1 MPTKTGYTEG
11 IGRRKTAA
19 ARVRLTHASKRSL
32 TVNERAFEDYF
43 PTKELQK
50 TVLAPMQSLDE
61 LYTITAV
68 VKGGGVAAQAE
79 AVRLGIA
86 RAMTAINAEMR
97 TPLKKQ
103 GFLKRDPRKK
113 ERKKPGL
120 KKARK
125 ASQWS
130 KR

>member
-1 MPTKTGYTEG
+1 MATKTEYTEG

-19 ARVRLTHASKRSL
+19 ARVRLTPASKRSV
-32 TVNERAFEDYF
+32 TVNDKSLEEYF
-43 PTKELQK
+43 DTKELQS
-50 TVLAPMQSLDE
+50 TVVAPMNDSE
-61 LYTITAV
+61 ETYTVTAV
-68 VKGGGVAAQAE
+68 VRGGGISAQAE
-79 AVRLGIA
+79 AVRHGIA
-86 RAMTAINAEMR
+86 RAMTEINAGMR
-97 TPLKKQ
+97 GTLKKK
-103 GFLKRDPRKK
+103 GFLKRDPRTK

>member
-1 MPTKTGYTEG
+1 MSTTQYTEG

-19 ARVRLTHASKRSL
+19 ARVRITPASKRSM
-32 TVNERAFEDYF
+32 TVNDKEYTTYF
-43 PTKELQK
+43 PTKELQRV
-50 TVLAPMQSLDE
+50 VLSPLNTADE
-61 LYTITAV
+61 TYSVTAV
-68 VKGGGVAAQAE
+68 VRGGGVAAQAD
-79 AVRLGIA
+79 AVRHGIA
-86 RAMTAINAEMR
+86 RALTERHADLR
-97 TPLKKQ
+97 TTLKKK
-103 GFLKRDPRKK
+103 GYLKRDPRTK

>member
-1 MPTKTGYTEG
+1 MSTTQYTEG

-19 ARVRLTHASKRSL
+19 ARVRITPASKRSI
-32 TVNERAFEDYF
+32 TVNDKEYVTYF
-43 PTKELQK
+43 PTKELQRV
-50 TVLAPMQSLDE
+50 VLSPLNTADE
-61 LYTITAV
+61 TYSVTAV
-68 VKGGGVAAQAE
+68 VRGGGVAAQAD
-79 AVRLGIA
+79 AVRHGIA
-86 RAMTAINAEMR
+86 RALTERHAELR
-97 TPLKKQ
+97 TTLKKK
-103 GFLKRDPRKK
+103 GYLKRDPRTK

>member
-1 MPTKTGYTEG
+1 MATSAQYTEG

-19 ARVRLTHASKRSL
+19 ARVRITPAAKRSV
-32 TVNERAFEDYF
+32 TVNNKPFDDYF
-43 PTKELQK
+43 TTRELQA
-50 TVLAPMQSLDE
+50 TVLAPMKDSE
-61 LYTITAV
+61 ETYTITAV
-68 VKGGGVAAQAE
+68 VKGGGTAAQAD
-79 AVRLGIA
+79 AVRHGIA
-86 RAMTAINAEMR
+86 RAMTALHADMR
-97 TPLKKQ
+97 GVLKKK
-103 GFLKRDPRKK
+103 GYLKRDPRTK

>member
-1 MPTKTGYTEG
+1 MATNHYTEG

-19 ARVRLTHASKRSL
+19 ARVRITPASKRSI
-32 TVNERAFEDYF
+32 TVNGKPYEEYF
-43 PTKELQK
+43 PTKELQSA
-50 TVLAPMQSLDE
+50 VLAPMNE
-61 LYTITAV
+61 LQEMYTVTARV
-68 VKGGGVAAQAE
+68 AGGGVSAQAE
-79 AVRLGIA
+79 AVRHGIA
-86 RAMTAINAEMR
+86 RAMTAIDAEKR
-97 TPLKKQ
+97 IPLKRK
-103 GFLKRDPRKK
+103 GFLKRDPRTK

>member
-1 MPTKTGYTEG
+1 MATKIGYTDG

-19 ARVRLTHASKRSL
+19 ARVRLISASKRSV

-61 LYTITAV
+61 EYTVTAV

-79 AVRLGIA
+79 AVRLGIS
-86 RAMTAINAEMR
+86 RALVAINAEMR

-103 GFLKRDPRKK
+103 GFLKRDPRTK